1 MFQNARR
8 ISPAEGRVEDVC
20 LHTLQAHDQGQTDR
34 ECTRVQLS
42 RDLLLKKTKRNVMQT
57 PNIDKVSI
65 NLAKKEALFSSNKL
79 LIPLLLLKLITG
91 QKPKITK
98 AKKSVAQ
105 FKLRKGKALGS
116 KVTLRNSQMYTFLD
130 KFFYGILPQTLE
142 VKNKKLKTNINSF
155 SIGIED
161 VSIFPELE
169 NQYEFLRNTQG
180 LNIIITLN
188 NNKLKKNSNCLFSG
202 LKLPL

>member
-1 MFQNARR
+1 M
-8 ISPAEGRVEDVC
+8 IKSIKHYKE
-20 LHTLQAHDQGQTDR
+20 T
-34 ECTRVQLS
+34 QLS

>member
-1 MFQNARR
+1 M
-8 ISPAEGRVEDVC
+8 
-20 LHTLQAHDQGQTDR
+20 
-34 ECTRVQLS
+34 
-42 RDLLLKKTKRNVMQT
+42 
-57 PNIDKVSI
+57 
-65 NLAKKEALFSSNKL
+65 
-79 LIPLLLLKLITG
+79 
-91 QKPKITK
+91 
-98 AKKSVAQ
+98 
-105 FKLRKGKALGS
+105 
-116 KVTLRNSQMYTFLD
+116 SQMYTFLD